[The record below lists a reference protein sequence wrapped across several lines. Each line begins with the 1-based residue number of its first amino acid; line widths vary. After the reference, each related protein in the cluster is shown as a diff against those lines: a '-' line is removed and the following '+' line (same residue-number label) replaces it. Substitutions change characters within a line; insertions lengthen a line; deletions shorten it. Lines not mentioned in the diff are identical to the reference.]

1 MTSLTILNSVE
12 YLGSEMLHESKLLV
26 NVYIGKNLDKEIDFV
41 ATLRDEKLYVQVCR
55 ELPKESDR
63 ELANL
68 MEIND
73 NYPKMVVTL
82 DDYAN
87 GNYNGIKIVN
97 IVDFLLNKNI

>member
-1 MTSLTILNSVE
+1 M
-12 YLGSEMLHESKLLV
+12 
-26 NVYIGKNLDKEIDFV
+26 
-41 ATLRDEKLYVQVCR
+41 CR

-87 GNYNGIKIVN
+87 GNYNGIR
-97 IVDFLLNKNI
+97 L